1 MASAGPP
8 RGKIR
13 ELEKIVTD
21 ATELMAKVDA
31 MIQDTTLDTDVKY
44 LLIDKQYQLE
54 KSLDAAQAE
63 IDGNNARQE
72 ARIAKGPPITAVE
85 KVKVEGGRRRR
96 SKSRKSRKSRRRRT
110 IRK

>member
-72 ARIAKGPPITAVE
+72 ARIANGPPIRAV
-85 KVKVEGGRRRR
+85 VVEGGRRR
-96 SKSRKSRKSRRRRT
+96 KNRKSRRRRT
-110 IRK
+110 LRK